1 VKFKIT
7 RNPVKEPHL
16 NCRVMRILVPY
27 ALLIDAAIE
36 IFTLSQFSGNLQM
49 TLIVKLAKEREKLA
63 EQSRKLHNI

>member
-1 VKFKIT
+1 
-7 RNPVKEPHL
+7 
-16 NCRVMRILVPY
+16 MRILAPY